1 VNVEINL
8 SNVGFS
14 IPLTTSVGYLLG
26 KKKRGRYKKGNLKT
40 S

>member
-26 KKKRGRYKKGNLKT
+26 KKRGRYKKGNLKT